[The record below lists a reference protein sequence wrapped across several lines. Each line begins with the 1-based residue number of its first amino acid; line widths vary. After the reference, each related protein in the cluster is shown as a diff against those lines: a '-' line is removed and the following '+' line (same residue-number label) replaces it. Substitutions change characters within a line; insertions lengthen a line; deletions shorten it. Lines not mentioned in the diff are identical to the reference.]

1 MDNLVVVNE
10 AVNNDKQYIIFRL
23 DKAFFGLDIECINT
37 IIMMPK
43 ITKIPMAPYYFAGMI
58 NLRDRI
64 IPVISLRKRMGFGED
79 EITKDSRIIVLN
91 LEDDKLMGI
100 IVDDVKEVTTI
111 SDTEIQP
118 SSTAIRTE
126 ESFVRSIGKKNN
138 ELISIFEVESLIA

>member
-23 DKAFFGLDIECINT
+23 DKAFFGLNIESINT

-43 ITKIPMAPYYFAGMI
+43 ITKIPMAPHYFAGMI

-79 EITKDSRIIVLN
+79 EITKNSRIIVLN

-126 ESFVRSIGKKNN
+126 ETFVRSIGKKNN